1 MASKKEIKEYVKI
14 KLEEKKKKII
24 PQPDYTKHFVN
35 NIEDLFFR
43 ELVVVQVAQEY
54 SYKNPL
60 EYHKLYISG
69 FADEKILP
77 VNVLKALNEANS
89 EREYVARCNEE
100 VSEYNAKID
109 KIYDTFCVEMLL
121 VGNKDL
127 AEFASKFIEEAGN
140 V

>member
-14 KLEEKKKKII
+14 KLDEKKKKGI
-24 PQPDYTKHFVN
+24 PQPDYKTHFVN
-35 NIEDLFFR
+35 NIEDCFLR
-43 ELVVVQVAQEY
+43 ELVINQVQLDWSHSNSLGY
-54 SYKNPL
+54 R
-60 EYHKLYISG
+60 KLCING
-69 FADEKILP
+69 FTDKTLP

-100 VSEYNAKID
+100 VNGYNAKIN

-127 AEFASKFIEEAGN
+127 ADFASNFIEEAGN
-140 V
+140 I

>member
-14 KLEEKKKKII
+14 KLDEKKKKTIS
-24 PQPDYTKHFVN
+24 QPDYTKHFVN
-35 NIEDLFFR
+35 NIEDWFFR
-43 ELVVVQVAQEY
+43 ELVVVQVAQDY
-54 SYKNPL
+54 SHSNDLGYRR
-60 EYHKLYISG
+60 LYING

-77 VNVLKALNEANS
+77 VNVFKALYEANR
-89 EREYVARCNEE
+89 EREHVAKCNKE

-127 AEFASKFIEEAGN
+127 AEFASKFIAEAGN
-140 V
+140 I

>member
-1 MASKKEIKEYVKI
+1 MASKREIKEYVKI
-14 KLEEKKKKII
+14 KLNEKKKKGI
-24 PQPDYTKHFVN
+24 PQPDYKTHFVN

-43 ELVVVQVAQEY
+43 ELVLTQVSQDY
-54 SYKNPL
+54 SYNL
-60 EYHKLYISG
+60 EYRKLYING

-140 V
+140 I